1 MANELERNEG
11 ARDIETRGKQPVG
24 REQTRPGVVFRPD
37 VDIIEEKDQFLVT
50 ADLPGVDD
58 KTVEVR
64 LENGVL
70 SIEAR
75 TAVELEPAWT
85 PIYAEYRSGGY
96 HREFVLSEEI
106 DAGAIRASMRDGV
119 LEVHLPKSQAARPRT
134 IPVHAG

>member
-1 MANELERNEG
+1 MASELEPKEG
-11 ARDIETRGKQPVG
+11 TRDIEARGKQAVE
-24 REQTRPGVVFRPD
+24 REQTRPGAVFRPD
-37 VDIIEEKDQFLVT
+37 VDIVEQRDEFLVT

-96 HREFVLSEEI
+96 HREFMLSEEI
-106 DAGAIRASMRDGV
+106 DAGGIKASMRDGV